1 MYDTVAS
8 QLTNALTSVE
18 AQLCD
23 MESKG
28 LMRSPS
34 MTAQEAFKLVASC
47 DDLEKALDGAMYVQV
62 GTSSRFLS
70 LDLSYQFLYEYFLAL
85 SIRLIFLQEL
95 YLWYNYCILRLLRG
109 CFNVVYCLEWLL

>member
-8 QLTNALTSVE
+8 QLTNALTSIE

-28 LMRSPS
+28 LMRSPG

-47 DDLEKALDGAMYVQV
+47 DDLEKALDEAMYVQV
-62 GTSSRFLS
+62 KTSSRFLS
-70 LDLSYQFLYEYFLAL
+70 LDLPSINFFITSTTVGLYFYKGF
-85 SIRLIFLQEL
+85 SGGVIVFS
-95 YLWYNYCILRLLRG
+95 G
-109 CFNVVYCLEWLL
+109 C